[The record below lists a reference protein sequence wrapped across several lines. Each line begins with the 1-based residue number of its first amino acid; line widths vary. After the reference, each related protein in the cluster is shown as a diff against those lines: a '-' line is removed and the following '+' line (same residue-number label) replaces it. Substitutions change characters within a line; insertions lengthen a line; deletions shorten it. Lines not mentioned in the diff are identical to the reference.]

1 MSNKKGRGQNVN
13 KAELADIMG
22 VAMPTIDDWVRRGCP
37 VTERGGKGKAWVM
50 NTADVRAWRDDDIR
64 RDAASDEDTS
74 IEELKRRKL
83 RAETVAAELDLAI
96 AKGQVAPLA
105 QMERG
110 VVRAFEEVKAA
121 LRNVPSRA
129 SRMIVGETDETR
141 IRTVLLAEIDQ
152 ALVVLDETDLISAD
166 DIGDPA
172 AADG

>member
-1 MSNKKGRGQNVN
+1 MSGKKGRGQHVN
-13 KAELADIMG
+13 KVELSDIFG

-37 VTERGGKGKAWVM
+37 VVERGAKGKSWVF
-50 NTADVRAWRDDDIR
+50 NTADVRAWREDDVR
-64 RDAASDEDTS
+64 RDAASDEDTTV
-74 IEELKRRKL
+74 EELKRRKL
-83 RAETVAAELDLAI
+83 RAETVAAELELAI
-96 AKGQVAPLA
+96 SKGEVAPLD

-121 LRNVPSRA
+121 MRNVPSRA

-152 ALVVLDETDLISAD
+152 ALEVLDETDLISAG
-166 DIGDPA
+166 DIDEPA